1 VKLGRLREHHRFFCR
16 LTNRN
21 TQIRNVAKQHGL
33 WELKKSM
40 KIINTGTSMAISLP
54 GAVWSSKN
62 EPYRIGVRARS
73 FVPSFPKMIDT
84 SSMTTEKAIPKRDS
98 DALRKMNDE
107 ELITAFQNGDR
118 DVYRILVERHQERIR
133 NLLFSIFH
141 DSNFIDDIAQE
152 VFIKAYQ
159 ALPNFRFEASFYT
172 WLYRIA
178 VNKSR
183 DELRKKKLRRFFSF
197 ETLDEGTNK
206 ELNMRLSVPPED
218 RDTQELV
225 ALGLQTLPEKF
236 RTAVVLKDIEGLSY
250 EEIADVMQCELGTV
264 KSRISRAR
272 AMLRKALKPLLEEV
286 QS

>member
-1 VKLGRLREHHRFFCR
+1 MTSNK
-16 LTNRN
+16 
-21 TQIRNVAKQHGL
+21 
-33 WELKKSM
+33 
-40 KIINTGTSMAISLP
+40 TGASMALPLP
-54 GAVWSSKN
+54 GAEWPI
-62 EPYRIGVRARS
+62 EDTTYQIGVRARS
-73 FVPSFPKMIDT
+73 LVPSVAPKKDMNL
-84 SSMTTEKAIPKRDS
+84 MTLNHILSPPNSESLKM
-98 DALRKMNDE
+98 MNDE
-107 ELITAFQNGDR
+107 ALITAFQSGNQ

-141 DSNFIDDIAQE
+141 DRDFIDDLAQE

-159 ALPNFRFEASFYT
+159 ALPRFRFEASFYT

-197 ETLDEGTNK
+197 QTLDEGIEK
-206 ELNMRLSVPPED
+206 EMHTRLSVPPED

-236 RTAVVLKDIEGLSY
+236 RTAVVLKDIDGLSY
-250 EEIADVMQCELGTV
+250 EEIAEVMQCELGTV

-272 AMLRKALKPLLEEV
+272 SMLRKALKPLLEEV

>member
-1 VKLGRLREHHRFFCR
+1 
-16 LTNRN
+16 
-21 TQIRNVAKQHGL
+21 
-33 WELKKSM
+33 
-40 KIINTGTSMAISLP
+40 MAIPLP
-54 GAVWSSKN
+54 DAGWSSKDK
-62 EPYRIGVRARS
+62 PYKIGVRSRS
-73 FVPSFPKMIDT
+73 LVPSFPKANDIDVIKDDHT
-84 SSMTTEKAIPKRDS
+84 ISKLTTDT
-98 DALRKMNDE
+98 LHHMNDE
-107 ELITAFQNGDR
+107 ELITAFQSGDR

-141 DSNFIDDIAQE
+141 DRDFIDDLAQE

-197 ETLDEGTNK
+197 QNLDEGIEQDLQN
-206 ELNMRLSVPPED
+206 LLSVQPEN
-218 RDTQELV
+218 RDTQELIS
-225 ALGLQTLPEKF
+225 LGLQVLPEKF

-250 EEIADVMQCELGTV
+250 EEIADIMRCKIGTV

-286 QS
+286 